1 MIKIKNEDVKSI
13 YLLSTTE
20 AEKLPQWI
28 LANGAFWW
36 LRSRSSSNRFAGYA
50 AVVYGTGVIDDEGF
64 PVDRSFNIRPALRL
78 KNLDTMNL
86 KVGEVVEVF
95 DRMAQYIGNN
105 SVLLC
110 ENISDSIFDRESSN
124 YRKSEIKK
132 VVELWFEEKK

>member
-1 MIKIKNEDVKSI
+1 
-13 YLLSTTE
+13 
-20 AEKLPQWI
+20 
-28 LANGAFWW
+28 
-36 LRSRSSSNRFAGYA
+36 
-50 AVVYGTGVIDDEGF
+50 
-64 PVDRSFNIRPALRL
+64 
-78 KNLDTMNL
+78 MNL